1 MPRATSYQYIATSL
15 PGFLQQLAVH
25 YLGHGYTFFV
35 AGNIPDGKDPAKTDA
50 KILAQYPISLSRWAK
65 ARRKRAG
72 LGNVH
77 YLRYGRFF
85 VILATHGAKEFFEGE
100 GARVRD
106 AREHAVN
113 IAGYSV
119 SLRRGVDRELHPSVC
134 IHPEKYRELKAYF
147 LELATRRDAESLRAE
162 FSHLN
167 FEPWAP
173 IRRQLL
179 ALLRGVNRAR
189 REAGLSPVE
198 GRCFR
203 FTRRP
208 VSAFS
213 SREEAAAA

>member
-1 MPRATSYQYIATSL
+1 MPRNTSYQYIATSL

-35 AGNIPDGKDPAKTDA
+35 AGNIPEGKDPAKTDA
-50 KILAQYPISLSRWAK
+50 KILAQYPIALSRWAK

-100 GARVRD
+100 GERVRD

-147 LELATRRDAESLRAE
+147 LDLAPRRSAESLRAE
-162 FSHLN
+162 FSRLN

-189 REAGLSPVE
+189 REAGLPPVE

-208 VSAFS
+208 ISAFT
-213 SREEAAAA
+213 SREEEAAA